1 MTEGYILCIPCFR
14 RLEGILKLRCQLAEE
29 RLVENAIDHGT
40 LTSLSAPDVP
50 GPSAMRT
57 PPRSKR
63 ARVKGVRGSTPRRRR
78 RIDTPIYQACNSKVA
93 TCSIPNCCGE

>member
-1 MTEGYILCIPCFR
+1 MYTVLSEVGGNIEALVSTRREG
-14 RLEGILKLRCQLAEE
+14 E
-29 RLVENAIDHGT
+29 VSENAIDHGT
-40 LTSLSAPDVP
+40 LTNLSVPDVP

-63 ARVKGVRGSTPRRRR
+63 ARVEGVRGSTPRRRR
-78 RIDTPIYQACNSKVA
+78 RIDTPMYQACNSKVA